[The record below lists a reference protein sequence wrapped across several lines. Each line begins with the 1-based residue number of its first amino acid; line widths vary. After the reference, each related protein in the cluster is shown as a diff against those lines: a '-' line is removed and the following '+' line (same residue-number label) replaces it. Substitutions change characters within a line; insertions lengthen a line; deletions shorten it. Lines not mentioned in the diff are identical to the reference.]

1 MSKIIIFANQK
12 GGVGKSTCTLLAAN
26 ALSQEPFDQSVFI
39 VDADKQRSIA
49 RKRMADLQVY
59 DEATPYQVQQMT
71 IKDFLNEKTGIYKL
85 DNEYDYVFIDVPG
98 KLDNNLPI
106 DQQEITKYLQFA
118 DYLFIPF
125 VPGAFQMDATLDFLK
140 IAMKVKSQRKGK
152 GRDLNVIGFINLF
165 EQRTLDDRFLL
176 EEIDELQ
183 TMINVG
189 FMENKLN
196 RYALY
201 RNTNTLISFFEKDA
215 KGKPEKN
222 FKNWFLEFN
231 KIVNNG

>member
-1 MSKIIIFANQK
+1 MSKIVIFANQK

-26 ALSQEPFDQSVFI
+26 ALSQAPFENSVFI

-59 DEATPYQVQQMT
+59 DEESPYQVQQMT

-85 DNEYDYVFIDVPG
+85 DNDYDYVFIDVPG

-106 DQQEITKYLQFA
+106 DQQEITKYLQFV

-125 VPGAFQMDATLDFLK
+125 IPGAFQMDATMDFLK
-140 IAMKVKSQRKGK
+140 IAMKVKSQRKGN
-152 GRDLNVIGFINLF
+152 GRDLNIYGFVNLF
-165 EQRTLDDRFLL
+165 EQRTLDDKFLL
-176 EEIDELQ
+176 EEIEELQ

-201 RNTNTLISFFEKDA
+201 RNTNTLISFYEKEPKA
-215 KGKPEKN
+215 KAEQN
-222 FKNWFLEFN
+222 FKSWFTEFH
-231 KIVNNG
+231 KIIK

>member
-26 ALSQEPFDQSVFI
+26 ALSQAPFDKSVFI

-59 DEATPYQVQQMT
+59 DEESPYQVQQMT

-85 DNEYDYVFIDVPG
+85 DNDYDYVFIDVPG

-106 DQQEITKYLQFA
+106 DQQEITKYLQFV

-125 VPGAFQMDATLDFLK
+125 IPGAFQMDATMDFLK

-152 GRDLNVIGFINLF
+152 GRDLHIYGFVNLF
-165 EQRTLDDRFLL
+165 EQRTLDDKFLL
-176 EEIDELQ
+176 EEIEELQ

-201 RNTNTLISFFEKDA
+201 RNTNTLISFYEKEPKA
-215 KGKPEKN
+215 KSEQN

-231 KIVNNG
+231 KIIK

>member
-26 ALSQEPFDQSVFI
+26 ALSQAPFENSVFI

-49 RKRMADLQVY
+49 RRRMADLQVY
-59 DEATPYQVQQMT
+59 DEESPYQVQQMT
-71 IKDFLNEKTGIYKL
+71 VKDFLNEKTGIYKL
-85 DNEYDYVFIDVPG
+85 DNDYDYVFIDVPG

-106 DQQEITKYLQFA
+106 GQQEITKYLQFV

-125 VPGAFQMDATLDFLK
+125 VPGAFQMDATMDFLK

-152 GRDLNVIGFINLF
+152 GRDLNIYGFINLF
-165 EQRTLDDRFLL
+165 EQRTLDDKFLL
-176 EEIDELQ
+176 EEIEELQ

-201 RNTNTLISFFEKDA
+201 RNTNTLISFYEKEPKVKA
-215 KGKPEKN
+215 EKN
-222 FKNWFLEFN
+222 FKNWFTEFN
-231 KIVNNG
+231 KIIR